1 MKANLTPLAALASAL
16 LLSNSAAQFQLP
28 NAGIIPQ
35 PPASNMVVEM
45 NDGTIVAA
53 DASGTYTFANI
64 ADYVASPFF
73 RRNDKRCNSVE
84 PNFPNGL
91 TSDCSSSNTNTAA
104 EYEPSGGAV
113 YQIPVV
119 WHVFSHK
126 NGSGNIPDSAI
137 LSQMD
142 ILNEDFRAIAGSL
155 GASGTDTHIE
165 FVMATT
171 DPDGNASSGI
181 TRHSSNSWYND
192 KGAYYDAVGWD
203 TNRYLNIYTNLAGG
217 NLGYAYVPSG
227 GGVVGQPWDGVR
239 MLWSCVGANAPIGPP
254 YNLGRTTTHEVGHS
268 LGLYHTFA
276 GGCAS
281 QSSCST
287 NGDLICDT
295 NPEGSPNYSTC
306 SRSSCG
312 SSDPTNNYMDYSDD
326 VCMTEFTPN
335 QANRMRCTLDNFRV
349 DLGGSGGPS
358 NAAPSVNISAPSN
371 GTSVVDGTSIS
382 FSGNASDPE
391 DGNLTSAIT
400 WSSNLDG
407 PLGSGSSVNATL
419 SVGTHTVTASVTDS
433 GGASD
438 SDTVSVTVTSVGGGS
453 IDLSTFGYKVKGKH
467 QFDLTWTGASG
478 ADVEVFVNGASL
490 GTTPNDG
497 AVTITTSNKGSGSY
511 AVQVCETG
519 GGSCSNT
526 STVVF

>member
-1 MKANLTPLAALASAL
+1 MKANLTTLSALACTL
-16 LLSNSAAQFQLP
+16 MLSQTSAQFQLP
-28 NAGIIPQ
+28 STGLAPQ
-35 PPASNMVVEM
+35 LPASNMVVEL
-45 NDGTIVAA
+45 NDGTILAA
-53 DASGTYTFANI
+53 DASGTHTFANI
-64 ADYVASPFF
+64 NDYVASPFF
-73 RRNDKRCNSVE
+73 HRNGKRCNSIG
-84 PNFPNGL
+84 PNFPNAAP
-91 TSDCSSSNTNTAA
+91 SDCSSSNTNTAA
-104 EYEPSGGAV
+104 ESEPTGGAV

-137 LSQMD
+137 FSQMD
-142 ILNEDFRAIAGSL
+142 ILNEDFRAISGSL
-155 GASGTDTHIE
+155 GASGTDTRIE

-171 DPDGNASSGI
+171 DPTGNAHSGI

-192 KGAYYDAVGWD
+192 KGSYYSSVGWD

-239 MLWSCVGANAPIGPP
+239 MLWSSVGANAPIGAP
-254 YNLGRTTTHEVGHS
+254 YDLGRTTTHEVGHY

-281 QSSCST
+281 QSGCSS

-295 NPEGSPNYSTC
+295 NPEASPNYSPC

-326 VCMTEFTPN
+326 LCMTEFTPD

-349 DLGGSGGPS
+349 DLGGGVTG
-358 NAAPSVNISAPSN
+358 NASPSVNISAPSN
-371 GTSVVDGTSIS
+371 GTSVVDDTAIN

-391 DGNLTSAIT
+391 DGNLTSAIS

-407 PLGSGSSVNATL
+407 ALGSGSNVTATL

-433 GGASD
+433 EGASG
-438 SDTVSVTVTSVGGGS
+438 SDTVSVTVTPVGGGS

-467 QFDLTWTGASG
+467 RIDLTWTGAAG
-478 ADVEVFVNGASL
+478 TNVEVFMDGSSL
-490 GTTPNDG
+490 GTTANDG
-497 AVTITTSNKGSGSY
+497 AVTVTTSNKGGATY
-511 AVQVCETG
+511 TFQLCETG
-519 GGSCSNT
+519 GGACSNIA
-526 STVVF
+526 TVVF